1 MATCTQCGGEVQDG
15 LSFCPKCGQAMGGGQ
30 STQSSQAMEQKADP
44 QMAENVAGLLSYVL
58 GWVTGII
65 FLIID
70 KRPFVRFH
78 AGQSIVLFG
87 GLQIISIIFSIV
99 LGRGMMMGG
108 GGAFGLVGMVYFL
121 IEMAALVLWIVLMVK
136 AYKGEKFRVPVAADI
151 ADSIFN
157 K

>member
-1 MATCTQCGGEVQDG
+1 M
-15 LSFCPKCGQAMGGGQ
+15 
-30 STQSSQAMEQKADP
+30 KAFARRMVGIDRR
-44 QMAENVAGLLSYVL
+44 
-58 GWVTGII
+58 II
-65 FLIID
+65 FLLID

-87 GLQIISIIFSIV
+87 GLQIISIVFSVI

-108 GGAFGLVGMVYFL
+108 AGAFGLVGMVYLL